1 MATESRAEAVGGVA
15 SLRTE
20 RHRKPAVFHVRR
32 TLLYI
37 AMCTLS
43 AVYMIPLVWM
53 LSTSLKLQGQ
63 VFAHP
68 PVWIPNPVMWQ
79 NYMEVLQVAPLL
91 RWLAN
96 TATVTVSATLG
107 VVLSSSM
114 VGFGF
119 ARLRFPGRDALFALL
134 LATMMLP
141 NIVTLIPRF
150 ILFKTIGWLDTYLP
164 MIVPAY
170 FGVQA
175 YNVFLVRQFY
185 RTIPTDFDDA
195 ARIDGASNWRIWTS
209 IMLPLNRPV
218 LTAVAIFSFVGN
230 WNNFLSPLIYLFSE
244 EKKTL
249 ALGLRAFV
257 DPYLASYHL
266 NMAGALYLTLPIVL
280 IFFFGQRYFLKGV
293 VMTGITGR

>member
-1 MATESRAEAVGGVA
+1 MTGLSILYLV
-15 SLRTE
+15 
-20 RHRKPAVFHVRR
+20 P
-32 TLLYI
+32 LL
-37 AMCTLS
+37 
-43 AVYMIPLVWM
+43 WM

-63 VFAHP
+63 VFAYP
-68 PVWIPNPVMWQ
+68 PIWIPNPIMWQ

-91 RWLAN
+91 RWLSN
-96 TATVTVSATLG
+96 TVIVTVTATIG
-107 VVLSSSM
+107 VLLSSSF

-119 ARLRFPGRDALFALL
+119 ARLRFPGRDLLFSLL

-141 NIVTLIPRF
+141 NIVTQIPRF
-150 ILFKTIGWLDTYLP
+150 ILFRRIGWVDTFLP
-164 MIVPAY
+164 LVVPAY
-170 FGVQA
+170 FGGGG
-175 YNVFLVRQFY
+175 YSIFLVRQFY

-195 ARIDGASNWRIWTS
+195 ARIDGASNFGIWAR
-209 IMLPLNRPV
+209 IMLPLNAPV
-218 LTAVAIFSFVGN
+218 LTAVGIFTFVFN
-230 WNNFLSPLIYLFSE
+230 WNNFIGPLIYIWSE

-266 NMAGALYLTLPIVL
+266 NMAAALYLTIPMVV

>member
-1 MATESRAEAVGGVA
+1 MTTQAQVTTASDALPARVRPSKPITHYMRRA
-15 SLRTE
+15 
-20 RHRKPAVFHVRR
+20 
-32 TLLYI
+32 LLYGVMT
-37 AMCTLS
+37 ALS
-43 AVYMIPLVWM
+43 IVFLVPLVWM
-53 LSTSLKLQGQ
+53 ISTSLKLQSQ

-68 PVWIPNPVMWQ
+68 PVWIPNPIMWQ

-91 RWLAN
+91 RWLGN
-96 TATVTVSATLG
+96 TATVTAVATLG
-107 VVLSSSM
+107 VLVSSSF

-119 ARLRFPGRDALFALL
+119 ARLRFPGRDILFSLL

-141 NIVTLIPRF
+141 NIVTMIPRF
-150 ILFKTIGWLDTYLP
+150 ILFKWLGWLDTYLP
-164 MIVPAY
+164 LVVPSY
-170 FGVQA
+170 FGGGG
-175 YNVFLVRQFY
+175 YSIFLVRQFY

-195 ARIDGASNWRIWTS
+195 ARIDGASNFGIWAR
-209 IMLPLNRPV
+209 IMLPLNAPV
-218 LTAVAIFSFVGN
+218 LTAIGIFTFVFN
-230 WNNFLSPLIYLFSE
+230 WNNFMGPLIYLSTE

-266 NMAGALYLTLPIVL
+266 NMAAALYLTIPMVV